1 MTACRRRHRPRPL
14 PVQRTDRC
22 KETPC
27 SSSRCNAMSQDIV
40 IMAVTSQTEW
50 SFDIGECLVKDWEGA
65 GLLKPSAIKTPISTI
80 EQRVV
85 LRKLGALSADDPASL
100 NNLLR
105 EFLDIRQH
113 RRDYRISQNIAE
125 RDREV
130 NITGARYNNTVPLW
144 IDT

>member
-1 MTACRRRHRPRPL
+1 
-14 PVQRTDRC
+14 
-22 KETPC
+22 
-27 SSSRCNAMSQDIV
+27 MSQDIV

-105 EFLDIRQH
+105 
-113 RRDYRISQNIAE
+113 
-125 RDREV
+125 
-130 NITGARYNNTVPLW
+130 VPRHPPASKRLPNFPKYSRKG
-144 IDT
+144 